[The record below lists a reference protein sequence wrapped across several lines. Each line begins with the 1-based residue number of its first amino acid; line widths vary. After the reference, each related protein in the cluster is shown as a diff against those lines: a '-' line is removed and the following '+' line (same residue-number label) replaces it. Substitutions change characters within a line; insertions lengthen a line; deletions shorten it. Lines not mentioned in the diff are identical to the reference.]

1 MDENK
6 IENEKTENTEEVLTA
21 KETPESKAEAE
32 KTEETDNQENLE
44 SPEDNAEPTIEDN
57 GRSSESHASSL
68 EDGQV
73 ASDEGEAKLAAAEAR
88 IAELEKERLYKQ
100 AEFDNYRKRIIK
112 EKADLILN
120 GGRKVLEAMLPVI
133 DDLERALAHMES
145 AEDVEA
151 VKEGVDLIYKKFL
164 KVMEAQGVTQMKT
177 EGADFNTD
185 FHEAVT
191 QFPAPTPELKGK
203 VIDCTE
209 KGYMLNDTVLRFAKV
224 VVGI

>member
-1 MDENK
+1 MSKEK
-6 IENEKTENTEEVLTA
+6 EEQIKEEEITNEAVQDAETAETKQETE
-21 KETPESKAEAE
+21 AEA
-32 KTEETDNQENLE
+32 TEETT
-44 SPEDNAEPTIEDN
+44 ED
-57 GRSSESHASSL
+57 
-68 EDGQV
+68 
-73 ASDEGEAKLAAAEAR
+73 KLAAAEAR
-88 IAELEKERLYKQ
+88 IQELEKERLYKQ
-100 AEFDNYRKRIIK
+100 AEFDNFRKRIIK
-112 EKADLILN
+112 EKAELILN
-120 GGRKVLEAMLPVI
+120 GGRKVLEAMLPVV
-133 DDLERALAHMES
+133 DDLERALQHIEK

-164 KVMEAQGVTQMKT
+164 KVLETQGVTQMKT

-191 QFPAPTPELKGK
+191 QFPAPSDELKGK

>member
-1 MDENK
+1 MEEEK
-6 IENEKTENTEEVLTA
+6 INTEG
-21 KETPESKAEAE
+21 KAYAE
-32 KTEETDNQENLE
+32 DTEQTEETEKVTAEQADMEKADTENADKQETLE
-44 SPEDNAEPTIEDN
+44 ETVED
-57 GRSSESHASSL
+57 
-68 EDGQV
+68 
-73 ASDEGEAKLAAAEAR
+73 KLALAEAR

-100 AEFDNYRKRIIK
+100 AEFDNYRKRIVK

-133 DDLERALAHMES
+133 DDLERALQHMQS

-177 EGADFNTD
+177 EGAYFNTD

-191 QFPAPTPELKGK
+191 QFPAPTDELKGK

-209 KGYMLNDTVLRFAKV
+209 KGYMLNETVLRYAKV

>member
-1 MDENK
+1 MDK
-6 IENEKTENTEEVLTA
+6 AEKGKEEELKEGVVNGTEGTTESEHTEEAGHTEETNTEETA
-21 KETPESKAEAE
+21 H
-32 KTEETDNQENLE
+32 EETV
-44 SPEDNAEPTIEDN
+44 ED
-57 GRSSESHASSL
+57 
-68 EDGQV
+68 
-73 ASDEGEAKLAAAEAR
+73 KLAQAEAR

-100 AEFDNYRKRIIK
+100 AEFDNFRKRIIK
-112 EKADLILN
+112 EKAELILN

-133 DDLERALAHMES
+133 DDLERALQHMQS

-151 VKEGVDLIYKKFL
+151 VKEGVDLICKKFM

-177 EGADFNTD
+177 DGADFDTD

-191 QFPAPTPELKGK
+191 QFPAPTDELKGK